1 MWGVNILGVTNSAG
15 TTPHHRTS
23 CNGLLHCALGA
34 RDGYLPAIYGMPGRW
49 LLVTARCAHTWHLNS
64 DPYGVDEAVCCLPA
78 IHINNVHGYMLSS
91 GRGLDRGTTYLELTA
106 SANDWHHAVDGTFKT
121 GNETHAEHE
130 PDNTRVDS
138 RPRTIQQQHV
148 KRRNTYNYFCP
159 YAPRVWKITVEGL

>member
-1 MWGVNILGVTNSAG
+1 MQRFALPCGHCMWGVNILGVTNSAG
-15 TTPHHRTS
+15 TAPHHRTS

-64 DPYGVDEAVCCLPA
+64 DPYGVDGAVCCLPA

-91 GRGLDRGTTYLELTA
+91 GRGLDRGTTYLEPTA
-106 SANDWHHAVDGTFKT
+106 SANDWHHAVYGTFKT

-130 PDNTRVDS
+130 PDEYASRFKATNNTAATR
-138 RPRTIQQQHV
+138 QEA
-148 KRRNTYNYFCP
+148 KC
-159 YAPRVWKITVEGL
+159 L